1 MHDPRD
7 SGASNP
13 VARTPIAVASE
24 FARALDEGDLG
35 RVSHLLSP
43 ECECRDG
50 ALLARGAE
58 AVVAVYRAAASWAER
73 GFDDVRHV
81 STVTAGATPTVRLE
95 VDSMLMRMP
104 GRWHRLH
111 HTRELGFD
119 GSGFV
124 VTIVHSC
131 AREAAEAFQRF
142 VRGCDISS
150 PPPGFGV

>member
-1 MHDPRD
+1 MHDPSD
-7 SGASNP
+7 SGAADP
-13 VARTPIAVASE
+13 AARTPIIVASE

-43 ECECRDG
+43 DCECRDG

-81 STVTAGATPTVRLE
+81 STVTPGAGATVRLE
-95 VDSMLMRMP
+95 VNSMLMRMP
-104 GRWHRLH
+104 GRWHRLRH
-111 HTRELGFD
+111 ARELGID
-119 GSGFV
+119 GSGLV

-131 AREAAEAFQRF
+131 AREAGEAFQLF